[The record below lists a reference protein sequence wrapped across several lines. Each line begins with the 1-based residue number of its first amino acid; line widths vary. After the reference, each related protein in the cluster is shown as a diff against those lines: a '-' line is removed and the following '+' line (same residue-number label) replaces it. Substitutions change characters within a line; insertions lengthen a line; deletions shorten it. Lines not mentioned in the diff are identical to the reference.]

1 MSQPLEDFASL
12 GGGPT
17 KRFFVEMLP
26 RDVELEDAVLDL
38 VDNSVDGAMRLAER
52 RGISPEERYRGLYCE
67 LTVSGEAFKIVD
79 NCGGIP
85 DKYLA
90 NAFSLGRPFVVE
102 DGTLPT
108 IGMYGIGMKRSIFK
122 FAQTATVISR
132 SPDRIIQVTYS
143 SEWLDPTRDDIWD
156 LQTSTPD
163 SPPGEDGVV
172 IHVPALKEE
181 IARQF
186 AKTSFLSDLQQRL
199 ERTFAYVLDRGFRIK
214 LNGQNIRPTLVS
226 LISNEKFRPY
236 AFSGSLNDVT
246 VEVTVGLYRNLT
258 RQEER
263 DEAVEEAGPESQNQ
277 GGITVVCNDRVVAW
291 ANQTGLTGW
300 GLGRVPKYHSQ
311 FRSISGLIVL
321 SALDAKKLPV
331 STTKRDLDAEAEV
344 YVRARN
350 EAIEGLR
357 QMTGLTNAWKHQEHQ
372 LDGFLTSSYLREARA
387 VLGERVASDE
397 ARAVRDLPG
406 ARRALAF
413 FPKPEKKRD
422 VYRISF
428 SRARKEVERLRDEL
442 DMDAETKPSEVG
454 ICAWE
459 DTLRRYGI
467 EE

>member
-1 MSQPLEDFASL
+1 MSESLEDFASL

-52 RGISPEERYRGLYCE
+52 RGVCPEERYKGLYCE
-67 LTVSGEAFKIVD
+67 LTVSGETFKIVD

-102 DGTLPT
+102 DGNLPT

-122 FAQTATVISR
+122 FAKTATVISR
-132 SPDRIIQVTYS
+132 SPDRTIQVTYP

-156 LQTSTPD
+156 LHTSSPD
-163 SPPGEDGVV
+163 VPPDEDGVV

-186 AKTSFLSDLQQRL
+186 SKGSFLSDLQQRL
-199 ERTFAYVLDRGFRIK
+199 ERTFAYVLDRGFCIK
-214 LNGQNIRPTLVS
+214 LNGGHIRPTLVS
-226 LISNEKFRPY
+226 LISNEKFRPF

-246 VEVTVGLYRNLT
+246 VEVTIGLYRNLT

-263 DEAVEEAGPESQNQ
+263 DEAVEEAGPENQNQ

-331 STTKRDLDAEAEV
+331 STTKRDLDAESEV

-357 QMTGLTNAWKHQEHQ
+357 GMTGLTNAWKHQEHE
-372 LDGFLTSSYLREARA
+372 LDDFLTNASLREARA
-387 VLGERVASDE
+387 VLSERITSDE

-413 FPKPEKKRD
+413 FPKPEKKRS

-428 SRARKEVERLRDEL
+428 SRALNEVERLRDEL
-442 DMDAETKPSEVG
+442 DMDAEAKPSEVG
-454 ICAWE
+454 VCAWE